1 MSSKRGY
8 AQHKRNVGSLDPYA
22 RLSGAVY
29 MNAFNTLRKAVDLLD
44 MDELNKEAQGRKDN
58 ALTFLYSDNPFK
70 RYLEMKGH
78 ELPIQKG
85 IEGIVLRKEDQH
97 ES

>member
-1 MSSKRGY
+1 MSSKRSY
-8 AQHKRNVGSLDPYA
+8 SQHKRNVGALDPYA

-29 MNAFNTLRKAVDLLD
+29 MDAFNTLRKAVDLLD

-58 ALTFLYSDNPFK
+58 ALTFLYSDNPFRK
-70 RYLEMKGH
+70 YLEIRGH
-78 ELPIQKG
+78 EMPIQKG
-85 IEGIVLRKEDQH
+85 IDGIILKREDRY

>member
-8 AQHKRNVGSLDPYA
+8 SQHKRNVGALDPYA

-29 MNAFNTLRKAVDLLD
+29 MDAFNTLRKAVDLLD

-58 ALTFLYSDNPFK
+58 ALTFLYSDNPFRK
-70 RYLEMKGH
+70 YLEIRGH
-78 ELPIQKG
+78 EMPIQKG
-85 IEGIVLRKEDQH
+85 IDGIILKREDRY